1 MTDLTPIQLFL
12 WIIFLEVASVPII
25 AFLYTW
31 ISNIQMSRHRELIG
45 TILQATSEVIKKRN
59 ESKNNEQSS

>member
-1 MTDLTPIQLFL
+1 MAELTPIQLFL

-45 TILQATSEVIKKRN
+45 TILQAVGKVLQEHRDGKKEEKSE
-59 ESKNNEQSS
+59 